1 MLYRFVSIE
10 TFLDIILNQHLVF
23 VHPSLWDD
31 PYEEVLI
38 NSIWKNIDNENYVL
52 LMLTY
57 ILSHN
62 FYAQSWTSLDESDA
76 LWRIYS
82 HNNTSIRVAVKE
94 EKISQLE
101 NVEFKPVKYVK
112 DIKDINIF
120 YNDEH
125 IYEEL
130 TKKRLAF
137 KHEEEVRLFNHIK
150 FSNDIE
156 DMKIIVDDFRKMFDS
171 RKINEMNLDTFQTEI
186 HRIVNHYNL
195 NLNKKVKSINYTH
208 VDNFIDSVML
218 NPFAPD
224 WFNETLSQ
232 LCKNYNINYLGKSNL
247 YDTPNKE

>member
-38 NSIWKNIDNENYVL
+38 NNIWKNIDNENYVL

-62 FYAQSWTSLDESDA
+62 FYAQSWASLDESDA